1 MVLHRGR
8 GASGWLEG
16 IETVTTDLDIYRSA
30 QVLIREH
37 GKGAAQEASRRADA
51 MLEKGDMKGA
61 AVWRRV
67 LRAVEELR
75 RKERRE
81 GEAAH

>member
-1 MVLHRGR
+1 MRSIPRFLLVRCDFG
-8 GASGWLEG
+8 GAETALAALE
-16 IETVTTDLDIYRSA
+16 
-30 QVLIREH
+30 
-37 GKGAAQEASRRADA
+37 AAQRADA
-51 MLEKGDMKGA
+51 MLERGDMDGA

-67 LRAVEELR
+67 LAAVKELQ

>member
-1 MVLHRGR
+1 MT
-8 GASGWLEG
+8 S
-16 IETVTTDLDIYRSA
+16 DLDIYRTA
-30 QVLIREH
+30 NVLIRDH
-37 GKGAAQEASRRADA
+37 GEDADLEAAQRADA
-51 MLEKGDMKGA
+51 MLEKGDMDGA

-67 LRAVEELR
+67 LKAVEELQ